1 MNAPDVT
8 TSFATIFVDAL
19 AAAGVR
25 HAVVAPGSRNT
36 PLVLAL
42 ARHPDI
48 VTDVVL
54 DERSA
59 AFRALGIGIATG
71 SPAVVCCTSGTA
83 VANLHPAVLEA
94 HHACVPLLVCTADR
108 PPELRDW
115 GAPQTVD
122 QAGAFANAVRWYH
135 DPGPP
140 EDLPGAPARWRALAA
155 RAVDSAMHPVAG
167 PVHLNLPFR
176 EPLVPTGGPL
186 IADAPQQRVTRTNV
200 LDPQLAPSDAQRLAA
215 RIAATER
222 GLVVAG
228 FGARVDPQLLRQF
241 SESTRWPV
249 FADPLSNA
257 RSGGATISTYDALAR
272 VDAFTRAYQPDLV
285 VRVGAPLTSKAA
297 NAWLADVPTVL
308 VDPAH
313 RWLDPTRTTVEHVGA
328 GADATL
334 RQLIES
340 LKPTPPTAWTND
352 WLAADARARAALD
365 KVLDEAVDCEARI
378 ARDLADAIPEGGSL
392 VVGSSVPVRA
402 LEWAMR
408 PRYGLHVAANR
419 GANGIDGFVST
430 VGGVAAGND
439 SRRPVVGLTGDLG
452 FLHDTNGLGA
462 LGDGKLVVVDNN
474 GGAIFSYLPP
484 RDLPEFERLFT
495 TPHHLDLVAVARA
508 RGVDAE
514 RVEAPDDWAG
524 LLKGGPP
531 VVVVP
536 LDAAAASD
544 RHQAMWDAVATAFG
558 G

>member
-1 MNAPDVT
+1 MTGPDVT

-19 AAAGVR
+19 AGAGVR

-42 ARHPDI
+42 ARHPGI

-71 SPAVVCCTSGTA
+71 NPAVVCCTSGTA
-83 VANLHPAVLEA
+83 VANLHPAVVEA

-115 GAPQTVD
+115 GAPQTID
-122 QAGAFANAVRWYH
+122 QAGVFASAVRWYH

-140 EDLPGAPARWRALAA
+140 EDLPGAPARWRSLAA
-155 RAVDSAMHPVAG
+155 RAVDATLAPVPGA
-167 PVHLNLPFR
+167 VHLNLPFR

-186 IADAPQQRVTRTNV
+186 LADAPDRRVSRAV
-200 LDPQLAPSDAQRLAA
+200 VSSQLVAHDAARLAA
-215 RIAATER
+215 RVAATER

-228 FGARVDPQLLRQF
+228 FGARVDSQLLAEF
-241 SESTRWPV
+241 SERSGWPV
-249 FADPLSNA
+249 LADPLSNA
-257 RSGGATISTYDALAR
+257 RADASVISTYDALAR
-272 VDAFTRAYQPDLV
+272 VDAFTSAYQPDLV
-285 VRVGAPLTSKAA
+285 LRVGATLTSKAT
-297 NAWLADVPTVL
+297 NAWLADVPAIVI
-308 VDPAH
+308 DPAH
-313 RWLDPTRTTVEHVGA
+313 RWLDPTRAAVEHVGA
-328 GADATL
+328 GAEATL
-334 RQLIES
+334 HALIACLEPS
-340 LKPTPPTAWTND
+340 RSTEWSGD
-352 WLAADARARAALD
+352 WRAADARARAALD
-365 KVLDEAVDCEARI
+365 AVLDEAVDCEARI

-392 VVGSSVPVRA
+392 VVASSVPVRA

-408 PRYGLHVAANR
+408 PRTGLRVAANR

-430 VGGVAAGND
+430 VGGVAAAAD
-439 SRRPVVGLTGDLG
+439 STRGVVGLTGDLG
-452 FLHDTNGLGA
+452 FLHDSNGLA
-462 LGDGKLVVVDNN
+462 SLGDAQLVVLDND

-508 RGVDAE
+508 HGVDAE

-536 LDAAAASD
+536 LDAAAASA
-544 RHQAMWDAVATAFG
+544 RHQRMWDAVATAG
-558 G
+558 SG